1 MKLIFKVIILLVLSI
16 SISAREKGETEI
28 TTDDGIEVFQNE
40 KYYLLKK
47 NVKIESD
54 NFTLTA
60 DDVKINFN
68 KSLYDITMLDAKG
81 NVDFVSQEFQMKGSG
96 QKLNFEVKFEN
107 IKIEG
112 LDSELLTEDIEMY
125 SDGYIEVNNQ
135 NGRFSLKGSNS
146 KLINEEIFIEGFS
159 IDGIFTKNTNSN
171 KKEIT
176 LLNVVD
182 DKISFAKNNDTEM
195 YAKKINFDNNTSLI
209 ELIDTVTIIRNGEN
223 ITGDYG
229 TLDTKNN
236 SYKIKSNDQ
245 KKVKA
250 LILNNEQ

>member
-1 MKLIFKVIILLVLSI
+1 MKLILKVIIFLVLST
-16 SISAREKGETEI
+16 SVTPREKGETEI

-40 KYYLLKK
+40 KFYLLKK
-47 NVKIESD
+47 NVKIDSD
-54 NFTLTA
+54 NFILTA
-60 DDVKINFN
+60 DHVKINFN
-68 KSLYDITMLDAKG
+68 KNLYDIILLDAKG
-81 NVDFVSQEFQMKGSG
+81 NVDFVSQEFQMTGRG
-96 QKLNFEVKFEN
+96 GELNFEVQIEK

-112 LDSELLTEDIEMY
+112 LNSELFTEDIKMY

-146 KLINEEIFIEGFS
+146 KLINEDIFIEGFS
-159 IDGIFTKNTNSN
+159 IDGVFSNNKNTNKN
-171 KKEIT
+171 EIT
-176 LLNVVD
+176 QLNVVD
-182 DKISFAKNNDTEM
+182 DKISYIKNNDTEM

-236 SYKIKSNDQ
+236 SYKIKSNNQ